1 MTSRGSFILRVVAEL
16 LAGLLAAGAFGLA
29 SHSPNG
35 SFFIAIGVGLL
46 LVAGLAGYLEPS
58 AKKVWLHPILI
69 MWPELMALP
78 AAVLTCHG
86 FECAGV
92 IAFLALAGLFALVL
106 MGVSF
111 AAFFARRK
119 TTRRILK

>member
-46 LVAGLAGYLEPS
+46 LVAGLAWLSRTLRKEGLAPS
-58 AKKVWLHPILI
+58 DSDYV
-69 MWPELMALP
+69 
-78 AAVLTCHG
+78 
-86 FECAGV
+86 
-92 IAFLALAGLFALVL
+92 
-106 MGVSF
+106 
-111 AAFFARRK
+111 AR
-119 TTRRILK
+119 TDGTPSRRAHVPRF

>member
-16 LAGLLAAGAFGLA
+16 LAGLLAAGSFSLA

-69 MWPELMALP
+69 MWPELMVLP

-86 FECAGV
+86 FECGGV
-92 IAFLALAGLFALVL
+92 IAFLVLAGFFTVVL

-111 AAFFARRK
+111 AAFLARRK
-119 TTRRILK
+119 TPRRV